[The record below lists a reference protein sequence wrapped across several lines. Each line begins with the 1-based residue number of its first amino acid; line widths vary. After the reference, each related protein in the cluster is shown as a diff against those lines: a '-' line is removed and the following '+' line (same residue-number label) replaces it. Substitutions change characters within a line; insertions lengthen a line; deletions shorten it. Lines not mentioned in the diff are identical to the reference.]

1 MIKKQD
7 LPECP
12 VATTVNLVGGKW
24 KLLILR
30 NLLNRPYRFNEL
42 QKSLKGISHKV
53 LAESLC
59 SMIDDGIIIRV
70 DYNENPPHIEY
81 VLSQLGEAMRPI
93 INAMDEWGNFY
104 KNNI

>member
-42 QKSLKGISHKV
+42 QDILFKVNRLKRKYGYTMERINEYRIELIEKIDNIKHRDEYIHSLQKEQKEIK
-53 LAESLC
+53 
-59 SMIDDGIIIRV
+59 
-70 DYNENPPHIEY
+70 
-81 VLSQLGEAMRPI
+81 
-93 INAMDEWGNFY
+93 
-104 KNNI
+104 